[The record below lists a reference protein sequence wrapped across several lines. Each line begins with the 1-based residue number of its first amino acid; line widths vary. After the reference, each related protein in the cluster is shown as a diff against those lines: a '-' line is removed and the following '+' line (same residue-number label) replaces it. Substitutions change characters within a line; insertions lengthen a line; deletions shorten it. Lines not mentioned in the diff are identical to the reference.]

1 MSCQH
6 GDKSVD
12 FCVVPALCLHPP
24 PPTPSPTSLDKILA
38 AMTIAAERNNKER
51 FASIVEGLEN
61 HEAQQLQVWTHTA
74 ETSRRPSCPNAHH
87 ACSPPY
93 PAPFGKAAS
102 SGTSTGDPEKPWHPP
117 ILLFVFTLIL
127 QKDSAVHWIKMGSS
141 HHSQATVCLSRLL
154 QRNLRLQDWILLLL
168 FACFCRTAVML
179 PLQASKTAFATQFCS
194 ADCCCTKMS
203 LF

>member
-1 MSCQH
+1 MSKCPVSTAI
-6 GDKSVD
+6 KVLTSV
-12 FCVVPALCLHPP
+12 LCLLSVFTPPP

-61 HEAQQLQVWTHTA
+61 HEAQQLQVWTHAA

-102 SGTSTGDPEKPWHPP
+102 CGTSTGDPEKP
-117 ILLFVFTLIL
+117 
-127 QKDSAVHWIKMGSS
+127 
-141 HHSQATVCLSRLL
+141 
-154 QRNLRLQDWILLLL
+154 
-168 FACFCRTAVML
+168 
-179 PLQASKTAFATQFCS
+179 
-194 ADCCCTKMS
+194 
-203 LF
+203 